1 MGELLIAAAE
11 GESFDLALWGVL
23 LATGALL
30 LLAHR
35 TRIPYPILLV
45 VGGAVL
51 GMVADTELE
60 LPPELV
66 LVIFLPPLL
75 YSAAFFS
82 SLRDLRANARPIGL
96 LAVGA
101 VSVTVLAV
109 GVVAHAIIPGLSWPA
124 AFTLGAVLSPT
135 DPVAATAIASRVG
148 APRRFVTV
156 VEGES
161 LVNDSTGLIAY
172 RFAIAATLSGTFSL
186 PSAVLTFLGGAVAG
200 VAIGIAVGVAV
211 AAVRRRIEDAP
222 TEITISLLT
231 PYFAYLPAEAL
242 EVSAVLAAVTAGIWL
257 GWRSPQLITPQTR
270 IQAYAF
276 WEILVFIL
284 NAALFILVGLQ
295 LPMVLERIS
304 DAYSPGELAGYA
316 AAITATL
323 VGVRFLWVFPATYL
337 PRRLFRS
344 VRERDPSPPWTSPFL
359 VAFTGMRG
367 AVSLAA
373 ALAIPEVTDTGAPF
387 PQRDLI
393 IFLVYA
399 AILVT
404 VVVQGLALG
413 PIIRLLG
420 VQDDGGDDRQRE
432 AHARLRAARAAIAR
446 IDEVSEEDWVRPA
459 SAERLRGQYE
469 FRVRRF
475 TARFDADDPGEI
487 EDGSMAYQRLRRE
500 VLDAERQEIIR
511 LRNTGAINDE
521 LMHRIERD
529 LDLEDARLDVGR
541 T

>member
-1 MGELLIAAAE
+1 MGELLVAAAE
-11 GESFDLALWGVL
+11 GQSFDLALWGVL

-30 LLAHR
+30 LLAYR
-35 TRIPYPILLV
+35 TGIPYPILLV
-45 VGGAVL
+45 LGGALV
-51 GMVADTELE
+51 GMLADTSVE

-75 YSAAFFS
+75 YAAAFFS
-82 SLRDLRANARPIGL
+82 SLRDLRANARPISL
-96 LAVGA
+96 LAIGA

-186 PSAVLTFLGGAVAG
+186 PSAILTFVGGAVAG
-200 VAIGIAVGVAV
+200 VGIGIAVGFVIAGL
-211 AAVRRRIEDAP
+211 RRRIEDAP
-222 TEITISLLT
+222 TEITISVLT

-242 EVSAVLAAVTAGIWL
+242 GVSAVLAAVTAGIWL
-257 GWRSPQLITPQTR
+257 GWRSPQLVTPQTR
-270 IQAYAF
+270 IQAFAF

-295 LPMVLERIS
+295 LPLVLERIS
-304 DAYSPGELAGYA
+304 DAFTPGELAGYA
-316 AAITATL
+316 AAITLTL
-323 VGVRFLWVFPATYL
+323 VAVRFLWVFPATYL
-337 PRRLFRS
+337 PRKLFRS
-344 VRERDPSPPWTSPFL
+344 VREKDPSPPWTGPFL
-359 VAFTGMRG
+359 LAFTGMRG

-404 VVVQGLALG
+404 VVVQGLALA
-413 PIIRLLG
+413 PLIRLLG
-420 VQDDGGDDRQRE
+420 VQEDGGDDRQRE
-432 AHARLRAARAAIAR
+432 ARARLRAARAAIAR
-446 IDEVSEEDWVRPA
+446 IDEVSDEDWVRPA

-469 FRVRRF
+469 FRERRF
-475 TARFDADDPGEI
+475 AARLDDGDSGEI
-487 EDGSMAYQRLRRE
+487 EDGSMAFQRLRRE

-521 LMHRIERD
+521 VMHRIERD
-529 LDLEDARLDVGR
+529 LDLEDARLDAGR
-541 T
+541 S

>member
-1 MGELLIAAAE
+1 MGQTILAAAE

-30 LLAHR
+30 LAAYR
-35 TRIPYPILLV
+35 TAVPYPILLV
-45 VGGAVL
+45 VGGALMGFVP
-51 GMVADTELE
+51 GAELE

-82 SLRDLRANARPIGL
+82 SLRDLRANVRPIGL
-96 LAVGA
+96 LAIGA

-109 GVVAHAIIPGLSWPA
+109 GAVAHAIIPGLSWPA

-186 PSAVLTFLGGAVAG
+186 PSAVLTFVGSALAG
-200 VAIGIAVGVAV
+200 VAIGIAVGVV
-211 AAVRRRIEDAP
+211 IAALRRRIEDAP

-242 EVSAVLAAVTAGIWL
+242 GVSAVLAAVTSGIWM

-276 WEILVFIL
+276 WEILVFVL

-295 LPMVLERIS
+295 LPVILDRIGDEFS
-304 DAYSPGELAGYA
+304 AGELALYA
-316 AAITATL
+316 AAVTATL
-323 VGVRFLWVFPATYL
+323 IAVRFAWVFPATYL
-337 PRRLFRS
+337 PRMLSPSLRA
-344 VRERDPSPPWTSPFL
+344 RDPMPPWTSVFL
-359 VAFTGMRG
+359 LGFTGMRG

-404 VVVQGLALG
+404 VVAQGLALA
-413 PIIRLLG
+413 PLIRLLG
-420 VQDDGGDDRQRE
+420 VQDSGDDARQRE
-432 AHARLRAARAAIAR
+432 AKARIKAARAAIAR
-446 IDEVSEEDWVRPA
+446 IDEVIDEDWVRRR
-459 SAERLRGQYE
+459 SAERLRDLYE

-475 TARFDADDPGEI
+475 AARFDDGDTGEI
-487 EDGSMAYQRLRRE
+487 EDGSVAYQRLRRE
-500 VLDAERQEIIR
+500 VLDAERQEIVR

-521 LMHRIERD
+521 LMRRIERD
-529 LDLEDARLDVGR
+529 LDLEDARLDVER
-541 T
+541 S